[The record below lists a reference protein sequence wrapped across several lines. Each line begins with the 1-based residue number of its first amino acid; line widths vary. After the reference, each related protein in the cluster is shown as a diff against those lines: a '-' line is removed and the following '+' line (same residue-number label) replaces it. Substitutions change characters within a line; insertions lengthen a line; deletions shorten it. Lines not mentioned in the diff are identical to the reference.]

1 MSAASIVLVMPA
13 EKCYT
18 GHMHRLL
25 LLLACLPLCTAEE
38 TTDWSALLPDASAGV
53 TLDEEAFTSIRADMK
68 AGRPTP
74 EANHDVA
81 LWRRAM
87 NAASSE
93 ERDATLLC
101 LILRLNPELSSE
113 SALPV
118 LIALLQLHSRAVAG
132 HPDACAE
139 LAQALRSGA
148 WRNLHMPCDS
158 ESAGKLSSRLPF

>member
-1 MSAASIVLVMPA
+1 MPA

-25 LLLACLPLCTAEE
+25 LLLAAYSFCFAEE
-38 TTDWSALLPDASAGV
+38 TTDVSALLPDASAGL
-53 TLDEEAFTSIRADMK
+53 TLDEDAFESIRADMK
-68 AGRPTP
+68 AGRPMG
-74 EANHDVA
+74 EANGEVA

-87 NAASSE
+87 NAASME

-101 LILRLNPELSSE
+101 LILRLNPELSPE
-113 SALPV
+113 SALSE
-118 LIALLQLHSRAVAG
+118 LIDLLQLHTRAAAG

-148 WRNLHMPCDS
+148 WHKLHMPLDS
-158 ESAGKLSSRLPF
+158 ESADKLTARTAF

>member
-1 MSAASIVLVMPA
+1 MPA

-53 TLDEEAFTSIRADMK
+53 TLDEEAFVSIRADMK

-74 EANHDVA
+74 EAHDEVA

-87 NAASSE
+87 NAASTE

-101 LILRLNPELSSE
+101 LILRLNPELSPE
-113 SALPV
+113 SALSE
-118 LIALLQLHSRAVAG
+118 LIDLLQLHTRAAAG

-148 WRNLHMPCDS
+148 WHKLHMPLDS
-158 ESAGKLSSRLPF
+158 ESADKLTARTAF

>member
-1 MSAASIVLVMPA
+1 MPA

-25 LLLACLPLCTAEE
+25 LPLAAFSLCTAEE
-38 TTDWSALLPDASAGV
+38 TTDWSALLPDAATGV
-53 TLDEEAFTSIRADMK
+53 TLDEEAFASIRADMK

-74 EANHDVA
+74 EARDEVA

-87 NAASSE
+87 NAASTE

-101 LILRLNPELSSE
+101 LILRLNPELKPE
-113 SALPV
+113 NTLPE
-118 LIALLQLHSRAVAG
+118 LIALLQLHTRAVAG
-132 HPDACAE
+132 QPDACAE

-148 WRNLHMPCDS
+148 WHKLHMPCDP
-158 ESAGKLSSRLPF
+158 ESAEKLTARTAF